1 MLPFRSIRLPLL
13 AALTAITLHAQTHR
27 VDAPQKVIRSI
38 GVYEWTGEL
47 SKPNAARLVPVSLFI
62 DAAYQD
68 GGSYYARPVPLAL
81 LNGNIYSLEKAG
93 VPQGTI
99 TLDYARHLQSS
110 VAGAEDTSTLGW
122 FGYGTFATMPEPRKT
137 PALRASANPPA
148 IVSSKD
154 KDSDRPTFANRSR
167 DNSKSPTTASTDKTP
182 AAKPSDTSADD
193 DPDRPHL
200 GKAPAAKTT
209 PAPDPSD
216 PAPPTQTTG
225 NKKTNEGQNTNP
237 TITRDPVEDDKDRPT
252 LRHRDPKAA
261 EAERKARD
269 RSGVVATPGSL
280 NDDPD
285 RPNMRRGKTAG
296 IGGAPSPQLSGM
308 PAELHQMVAVSD
320 PADRAPHPFAR
331 DWATPTERADI
342 LAKMQIIAREQ
353 LADYV
358 RRNFAEQ
365 NAAPPPTTK
374 PTTKTRARPT
384 APVRAP
390 AVPEAPLTGEQI
402 ASYTLSYG
410 GLPTFVYTAVSPG
423 PTHAAA
429 ATTPGI
435 PAPERYVTVVA
446 QQLPSGELQAAFSSV
461 TDAAHLDRTPWF
473 RLVDAVDP
481 DAEHRASLLFE
492 LRGHS
497 SRQFA
502 LYRILSARAEQIF
515 VTNPTD

>member
-1 MLPFRSIRLPLL
+1 MLHTRVIRLPMIAALL
-13 AALTAITLHAQTHR
+13 AATLHAQTHR

-62 DAAYQD
+62 DAAFQD

-93 VPQGTI
+93 IPQGTV

-122 FGYGTFATMPEPRKT
+122 FGYGTFATMPEARKT
-137 PALRASANPPA
+137 VALHASANTPA

-154 KDSDRPTFANRSR
+154 ADRPTFANRSR
-167 DNSKSPTTASTDKTP
+167 DNAKSSTTSTPDKTP
-182 AAKPSDTSADD
+182 AAAPASTPADD

-200 GKAPAAKTT
+200 GKAPAAKTS

-216 PAPPTQTTG
+216 PAPSAKTAG
-225 NKKTNEGQNTNP
+225 NQKPNEGQNTNP

-252 LRHRDPKAA
+252 LRHRDPKQA
-261 EAERKARD
+261 EADRKARD

-296 IGGAPSPQLSGM
+296 IGGAPSAQLSGM
-308 PAELHQMVAVSD
+308 PTELHQMVAVSD
-320 PADRAPHPFAR
+320 PANREPHPFAR
-331 DWATPTERADI
+331 DWASPTERAEV
-342 LAKMQIIAREQ
+342 LAKMQVIAREQ
-353 LADYV
+353 VADYV
-358 RRNFAEQ
+358 RHNFAEQ
-365 NAAPPPTTK
+365 NQLPAPPKSTS
-374 PTTKTRARPT
+374 KTRARATT
-384 APVRAP
+384 AVHLQAG
-390 AVPEAPLTGEQI
+390 PEAPLTGEQI
-402 ASYTLSYG
+402 AAYTLSYG

-423 PTHAAA
+423 PAHVAAA
-429 ATTPGI
+429 MTANI
-435 PAPERYVTVVA
+435 PAPERYVAVVA
-446 QQLPSGELQAAFSSV
+446 QRLPSGELQAAFSTV

-481 DAEHRASLLFE
+481 DASNRASLLFE

-502 LYRILSARAEQIF
+502 LYRILSAKAEQIF
-515 VTNPTD
+515 ITSPTD

>member
-1 MLPFRSIRLPLL
+1 MPHFRSIRLPFIAALL
-13 AALTAITLHAQTHR
+13 AATLHAQTHR
-27 VDAPQKVIRSI
+27 VDAPEKVIRSI

-47 SKPNAARLVPVSLFI
+47 AKPNAARLVPVSLFI

-110 VAGAEDTSTLGW
+110 VAGAEDTTTLGW
-122 FGYGTFATMPEPRKT
+122 FGYGTFATMPEPRKS
-137 PALRASANPPA
+137 PVLHASANPPA

-154 KDSDRPTFANRSR
+154 SDRPTFSNRSH
-167 DNSKSPTTASTDKTP
+167 DNSKSTPATSSTPDKTP
-182 AAKPSDTSADD
+182 AATTTAPADD

-216 PAPPTQTTG
+216 PSPPATTSGTQ
-225 NKKTNEGQNTNP
+225 KTNEGQNTNP
-237 TITRDPVEDDKDRPT
+237 TITRNPVEDDKDRPT
-252 LRHRDPKAA
+252 LRHRDPKQA

-269 RSGVVATPGSL
+269 RSGVIATPGSL

-285 RPNMRRGKTAG
+285 RPNMRRGRTAG
-296 IGGAPSPQLSGM
+296 IGGAPSAQLSGM

-320 PADRAPHPFAR
+320 PANREPHPFAR
-331 DWATPTERADI
+331 DWASPTERADI
-342 LAKMQIIAREQ
+342 LAKMQTIAREQ

-358 RRNFAEQ
+358 RHNFAEQ
-365 NAAPPPTTK
+365 NPTPAPTK
-374 PTTKTRARPT
+374 PTTKTRTRQPAASHVP
-384 APVRAP
+384 PVP
-390 AVPEAPLTGEQI
+390 AAPLTGEQI
-402 ASYTLSYG
+402 ASYSLSYG
-410 GLPTFVYTAVSPG
+410 GLPTFVYSAVSPG
-423 PTHAAA
+423 PTHPPVAM
-429 ATTPGI
+429 TPNI

-461 TDAAHLDRTPWF
+461 TDVAHLDRTPWF
-473 RLVDAVDP
+473 RLIDAVDP

-502 LYRILSARAEQIF
+502 LYRILSAKAEQIF
-515 VTNPTD
+515 ITNPTD

>member
-1 MLPFRSIRLPLL
+1 MLPFRSSRLPFVAALL
-13 AALTAITLHAQTHR
+13 AATLHAQTHR

-93 VPQGTI
+93 IPQGTI
-99 TLDYARHLQSS
+99 TLDYARHLQSA

-137 PALRASANPPA
+137 VALHASANTPA
-148 IVSSKD
+148 IVSS

-167 DNSKSPTTASTDKTP
+167 DNAKSSTTSTPDKTP
-182 AAKPSDTSADD
+182 AAVPSSTPAED

-216 PAPPTQTTG
+216 PAPAAKTSG
-225 NKKTNEGQNTNP
+225 NQKTNEGQNTNP
-237 TITRDPVEDDKDRPT
+237 TLTRDPVEDDKDRPT
-252 LRHRDPKAA
+252 LRHRDPKQA
-261 EAERKARD
+261 EADRKARD

-296 IGGAPSPQLSGM
+296 IGGAPSAQLSGM

-320 PADRAPHPFAR
+320 PANREPHPFAR
-331 DWATPTERADI
+331 DWASPTERAEV
-342 LAKMQIIAREQ
+342 LAKMQVVAREQ
-353 LADYV
+353 VADYV
-358 RRNFAEQ
+358 RHNFAEQ
-365 NAAPPPTTK
+365 NQPPAPSKSTS
-374 PTTKTRARPT
+374 KTRARATT
-384 APVRAP
+384 AVHLQ
-390 AVPEAPLTGEQI
+390 AVPEAPLTSEQI
-402 ASYTLSYG
+402 TAYTLSYG
-410 GLPTFVYTAVSPG
+410 GLPTFVYTAVSPD
-423 PTHAAA
+423 PAHVAAA
-429 ATTPGI
+429 MTANL

-446 QQLPSGELQAAFSSV
+446 QRLPSGELQAAFSTV

-481 DAEHRASLLFE
+481 DASNRASLLFE

-502 LYRILSARAEQIF
+502 LYRILSAKAEQIF
-515 VTNPTD
+515 ITSPTD